1 MPNFFEQW
9 LKLETDREVRLK
21 RIEEALARISIAG
34 SQTTIVDYEPGKYYK
49 RNTLVVDKNTETVY
63 RTIPTDGFI
72 STTIDQDKAQNRL
85 KLVGYESQFVTF
97 DHAPIQDEL
106 DALPE
111 DVLVA
116 IYSSQDDP
124 YTPALST
131 DNVEE
136 PSGE

>member
-1 MPNFFEQW
+1 MADVFDAILAAVTAERHE
-9 LKLETDREVRLK
+9 LD
-21 RIEEALARISIAG
+21 RIEKALKKINIAG
-34 SQTTIVDYEPGKYYK
+34 SQTTIVDYEPNKFYR
-49 RNTLVVDKNTETVY
+49 RNTLVVDRNTETVY
-63 RTIPTDGFI
+63 RTIPSDGFI

-97 DHAPIQDEL
+97 DHAPIQSEL

>member
-49 RNTLVVDKNTETVY
+49 RNTLVVDPGTETVY
-63 RTIPTDGFI
+63 RTIPPDGFI